1 MTEMPTPDDLPGHV
15 AHYPPQIPMAGWIG
29 IARRVGTALMGDA
42 LWANCASVGFF
53 GFLSI
58 FPILAIFVLIYGL
71 ALDTTAIEAQMEAV
85 APFVP
90 EMVYALLQD
99 RLHDLAANSTE
110 DLTLGLV
117 ISTVI
122 ALWTGSRGTNAMID
136 LMNVAYHEAQT
147 RSFLRR
153 AVTAI
158 ALTIGGLIGL
168 IVILFTVAAIPLI
181 TGFLPVPAL
190 AETVALWGR
199 WPILAVMIFGG
210 LMFLYRFA
218 PNRRDARWRWLLP
231 GGVLA
236 TVLWMLLSF
245 LFSIYV
251 ERFNDYGATFG
262 TLSVAAVMM
271 LWVYYSALVVA
282 IGAIVNAEIE
292 LQTRVDSTV
301 GPDRPRG
308 QRGAIVADTLPPRE
322 APKGEG
328 AG

>member
-1 MTEMPTPDDLPGHV
+1 MTDVTPPDDLTGDV
-15 AHYPPQIPMAGWIG
+15 AYAPPDIPRAGWLK
-29 IARRVGTALMGDA
+29 IARRVGLALMGDA

-71 ALDTTAIEAQMEAV
+71 AFDPSAIDSQMLAV
-85 APFVP
+85 EPFVP

-110 DLTLGLV
+110 DLTLGLA
-117 ISTVI
+117 ISTII

-136 LMNVAYHEAQT
+136 LLNVAYHEAPT
-147 RSFLRR
+147 RTFLRR

-158 ALTIGGLIGL
+158 ALTISGLIGL

-181 TGFLPVPAL
+181 TGFLPVPYL
-190 AETVALWGR
+190 AEKIALWGR
-199 WPILAVMIFGG
+199 WPVLLVMIFGG
-210 LMFLYRFA
+210 LMFLYRYA

-236 TVLWMLLSF
+236 TVLWMLLSL
-245 LFSIYV
+245 LFSVYV

-271 LWVYYSALVVA
+271 LWVYYSALVIA
-282 IGAIVNAEIE
+282 IGAILNAEIE

-301 GPDRPRG
+301 GPERPRG
-308 QRGAIVADTLPPRE
+308 ERGAVVADTLPPRS
-322 APKGEG
+322 PGRDQV
-328 AG
+328 